1 MRGGVKGGGGTSGGG
16 GSEGGGSEGGGSEG
30 GGGDKWGW
38 GEIIHEA
45 EAIQVDK
52 NKKKTYKS

>member
-1 MRGGVKGGGGTSGGG
+1 MIYSPKTG
-16 GSEGGGSEGGGSEG
+16 GSAEFEGEGNEGGSEG

-52 NKKKTYKS
+52 KIKKRRTRVE